1 MSGVQVPPSL
11 PNLPCF
17 IEKFYALMGLG
28 LILPLGFIMRWIVSL
43 VFFVATIIQSLS
55 ASQATLEH
63 TQVALMSEVETI
75 KPEVPFWVVFKITM
89 KPGWHTYWKNPGDSG
104 METILTWDLPEGFS
118 ASPIQWLPPETLT
131 LGPVVSFGYSN
142 ESFHLVQ
149 ITPPKDLTNETYA
162 IKVRADWLVCEE
174 TCIPENAS
182 LAITVAKS
190 TENDLLYTSHKALVD
205 ELVAELPNK
214 PNQFGEYRLNGE
226 NIEFY
231 LPDGLLVDK
240 KISDVSFYPEGKGTI
255 KNGSKQ
261 HWVIKDNRLIISMLK
276 DFSAP
281 DRITGLVKITDA
293 DSKEIKAYQLYFGKV
308 HVAPIDEG
316 LAGTLW
322 GILLFAFLGGL
333 ILNAMPCVF
342 PVLSLKAVSIASKAK
357 SHRGFIRKQ
366 GLLYTLGVLGSFVAM
381 ASILITLKAS
391 GESVGWGFQMQ
402 NPYFIAFM
410 AYLLFFVGLSLSG
423 LAYFPALF
431 GSSQATINEDKNP
444 WSSFW
449 IGVLAVLVATPC
461 TAPFM
466 GVAIGYALGQSTLII
481 ILVFLALGLGFA
493 TPYLLISLIPVTLR
507 LLPKPGRWM
516 ETFKEFM
523 AFPMYL
529 TVAWLLWVLVQQS
542 GSRGLIACLIGLVFM
557 GFSLWFWGRFRPR
570 LLPVKILL
578 GLFLTALTLSPM
590 AYVKPSVDLIQTEK
604 FSRQRLQELRAQGRP
619 VFVYATAAWCIT
631 CKANE
636 FALKSPAMQLT
647 FQNQD
652 ITLLEADWTNQDP
665 EITDYLKSFSRS
677 GVPLYVYYPAQ
688 RDAVILPQ
696 LLTESIIV
704 DALTKGGK

>member
-1 MSGVQVPPSL
+1 MR
-11 PNLPCF
+11 F
-17 IEKFYALMGLG
+17 IASAVLF
-28 LILPLGFIMRWIVSL
+28 L
-43 VFFVATIIQSLS
+43 VVLIQSLP
-55 ASQATLEH
+55 ATQATLEY
-63 TQVALMSEVETI
+63 TQVELLSEVETI
-75 KPEVPFWVVFKITM
+75 KPETPFWVVFKITM

-104 METILTWDLPEGFS
+104 METLLTWDLPEGFS

-131 LGPVVSFGYSN
+131 LGPVVSYGYSN

-149 ITPPKDLTNETYA
+149 ITPPKDLAQESYSL
-162 IKVRADWLVCEE
+162 KLKADWLVCEE
-174 TCIPENAS
+174 TCIPESAS
-182 LAITVAKS
+182 LSLTVM
-190 TENDLLYTSHKALVD
+190 TSKEKDVLFTGHKALID
-205 ELVAELPNK
+205 ELVNELPDK

-231 LPDGLLVDK
+231 LPEGLLIDK
-240 KISDVSFYPEGKGTI
+240 KISEVSFYPEEKGSI
-255 KNGSKQ
+255 KNGSAH
-261 HWVIKDNRLIISMLK
+261 HWFIKDNRLIISMLR

-281 DRITGLVKITDA
+281 DRITSLVKITDA
-293 DSKEIKAYQLYFGKV
+293 DNKEIKAYQLYFGKV
-308 HVAPIDEG
+308 HVAPIDGG
-316 LAGTLW
+316 LSDSLW

-342 PVLSLKAVSIASKAK
+342 PVLSLKAVSIAGKAK
-357 SHRGFIRKQ
+357 SHQKFIRQQ
-366 GLLYTLGVLGSFVAM
+366 GLLYTLGVFGTFLAM
-381 ASILITLKAS
+381 ASILILLKSS

-410 AYLLFFVGLSLSG
+410 AYLMFFVGLNLSG
-423 LAYFPALF
+423 FTSLPALF
-431 GSSQATINEDKNP
+431 GTTQASIDETKSP

-466 GVAIGYALGQSTLII
+466 GIAIGYALGQSALII
-481 ILVFLALGLGFA
+481 FLVFLALGLGFA
-493 TPYLLISLIPVTLR
+493 MPYLLISLIPLTLR

-542 GSRGLIACLIGLVFM
+542 GSRGLITCLIGLIGM
-557 GFSLWFWGRFRPR
+557 AFSFWFWHRFTPR
-570 LLPVKILL
+570 SVPVRIMIS
-578 GLFLTALTLSPM
+578 LFLTGLTLSPM
-590 AYVKPSVDLIQTEK
+590 IYVKPALNLIQTEK
-604 FSRQRLQELRAQGRP
+604 FSRHRLQELRAQGRP

-636 FALKSPAMQLT
+636 IALKSPAMQLT
-647 FQNQD
+647 FKNQD

-677 GVPLYVYYPAQ
+677 GVPLYVYYPPQ
-688 RDAVILPQ
+688 GDAIILPQ

-704 DALTKGGK
+704 GTLTNGGK

>member
-1 MSGVQVPPSL
+1 
-11 PNLPCF
+11 
-17 IEKFYALMGLG
+17 
-28 LILPLGFIMRWIVSL
+28 MRWISTFFTL
-43 VFFVATIIQSLS
+43 VIILIQSLS

-63 TQVALMSEVETI
+63 TQVELMSEVETI
-75 KPEVPFWVVFKITM
+75 KPETPFWVVFKITM

-104 METILTWDLPEGFS
+104 METTLTWDLPDGFS

-131 LGPVVSFGYSN
+131 LGPVASFGYSN

-149 ITPPKDLTNETYA
+149 ITPPKDLPQESYTL
-162 IKVRADWLVCEE
+162 KLSADWLVCEGI
-174 TCIPENAS
+174 CIPENVS
-182 LAITVAKS
+182 LALTLTKS
-190 TENDLLYTSHKALVD
+190 TENDLLYTSHKALID
-205 ELVAELPNK
+205 ELVDELPNK
-214 PNQFGEYRLNGE
+214 PNQFGEYRINGE

-231 LPDGLLVDK
+231 LPENFLIDR
-240 KISDVSFYPEGKGTI
+240 KISDVAFYPEEKGTL
-255 KNGSKQ
+255 KNGAQQ
-261 HWVIKDNRLIISMLK
+261 HWVIKDNRLIISILK
-276 DFSAP
+276 DFSSP

-293 DSKEIKAYQLYFGKV
+293 DSKEIKSYQLYFGKV
-308 HVAPIDEG
+308 QVAPIDDG
-316 LAGTLW
+316 LAGSLW
-322 GILLFAFLGGL
+322 GILVFAFLGGL

-357 SHRGFIRKQ
+357 SHHTFIRQQ
-366 GLLYTLGVLGSFVAM
+366 GLLYTLGVLVSFAVM
-381 ASILITLKAS
+381 AVILISLKTS

-402 NPYFIAFM
+402 NPYFIVFM

-423 LAYFPALF
+423 LTYLPALF
-431 GSSQATINEDKNP
+431 GTSQATIDDNKNP

-466 GVAIGYALGQSTLII
+466 GVAVGYALGQSSLII
-481 ILVFLALGLGFA
+481 ILVFLALGLGFSA
-493 TPYLLISLIPVTLR
+493 PYLLISLLPITLR

-542 GSRGLIACLIGLVFM
+542 GSRGLIACLIGLIFM
-557 GFSLWFWGRFRPR
+557 SFSLWFWGRFTPR
-570 LLPVKILL
+570 LIPVKILT
-578 GLFLTALTLSPM
+578 GLFLTSLTLSPLV
-590 AYVKPSVDLIQTEK
+590 YIKPSLEIIQTEK

-636 FALKSPAMQLT
+636 FALKSPALQLI
-647 FQNQD
+647 FKNQD
-652 ITLLEADWTNQDP
+652 ITLLEADWTNQDS

-688 RDAVILPQ
+688 GDANVLPQ
-696 LLTESIIV
+696 LLTENIIV
-704 DALTKGGK
+704 QALTNGGK

>member
-1 MSGVQVPPSL
+1 
-11 PNLPCF
+11 
-17 IEKFYALMGLG
+17 
-28 LILPLGFIMRWIVSL
+28 
-43 VFFVATIIQSLS
+43 
-55 ASQATLEH
+55 
-63 TQVALMSEVETI
+63 
-75 KPEVPFWVVFKITM
+75 
-89 KPGWHTYWKNPGDSG
+89 
-104 METILTWDLPEGFS
+104 
-118 ASPIQWLPPETLT
+118 
-131 LGPVVSFGYSN
+131 
-142 ESFHLVQ
+142 
-149 ITPPKDLTNETYA
+149 
-162 IKVRADWLVCEE
+162 
-174 TCIPENAS
+174 
-182 LAITVAKS
+182 
-190 TENDLLYTSHKALVD
+190 
-205 ELVAELPNK
+205 
-214 PNQFGEYRLNGE
+214 
-226 NIEFY
+226 
-231 LPDGLLVDK
+231 
-240 KISDVSFYPEGKGTI
+240 
-255 KNGSKQ
+255 
-261 HWVIKDNRLIISMLK
+261 
-276 DFSAP
+276 
-281 DRITGLVKITDA
+281 
-293 DSKEIKAYQLYFGKV
+293 
-308 HVAPIDEG
+308 
-316 LAGTLW
+316 
-322 GILLFAFLGGL
+322 
-333 ILNAMPCVF
+333 
-342 PVLSLKAVSIASKAK
+342 
-357 SHRGFIRKQ
+357 
-366 GLLYTLGVLGSFVAM
+366 
-381 ASILITLKAS
+381 
-391 GESVGWGFQMQ
+391 
-402 NPYFIAFM
+402 
-410 AYLLFFVGLSLSG
+410 
-423 LAYFPALF
+423 
-431 GSSQATINEDKNP
+431 
-444 WSSFW
+444 
-449 IGVLAVLVATPC
+449 
-461 TAPFM
+461 M

>member
-1 MSGVQVPPSL
+1 MR
-11 PNLPCF
+11 
-17 IEKFYALMGLG
+17 
-28 LILPLGFIMRWIVSL
+28 LIACLI
-43 VFFVATIIQSLS
+43 FFLATLFQPIY

-63 TQVALMSEVETI
+63 TQVELMSEVETI
-75 KPEVPFWVVFKITM
+75 KPETPFWVVFKITM

-104 METILTWDLPEGFS
+104 METTLTWDLPEGFS
-118 ASPIQWLPPETLT
+118 ASPIQWLAPETLT

-149 ITPPKDLTNETYA
+149 ITPPKDLTQETYPL
-162 IKVRADWLVCEE
+162 KVTADWLVCEE
-174 TCIPENAS
+174 TCIPETAS
-182 LAITVAKS
+182 LALTVTRS
-190 TENDLLYTSHKALVD
+190 TENDVLYTGHKALVD

-214 PNQFGEYRLNGE
+214 PNQFGEYRLNGD

-240 KISDVSFYPEGKGTI
+240 KISDVSFYPEEKGAI
-255 KNGSKQ
+255 KNGSRQ

-276 DFSAP
+276 DFSSP

-293 DSKEIKAYQLYFGKV
+293 DSKEIKAHQLYFGKV
-308 HVAPIDEG
+308 QVAPIDEG
-316 LAGTLW
+316 LSGSLW

-357 SHRGFIRKQ
+357 NHQSFIRQQ
-366 GLLYTLGVLGSFVAM
+366 GLFYTLGVLGSFGVM
-381 ASILITLKAS
+381 ASILATLKTS

-410 AYLLFFVGLSLSG
+410 AYLMFFVGLSLSG
-423 LAYFPALF
+423 LAYLPALF
-431 GSSQATINEDKNP
+431 GSSQATIDDTKSP

-466 GVAIGYALGQSTLII
+466 GVAVGYALGQSTLII
-481 ILVFLALGLGFA
+481 FLVFLALGLGFA
-493 TPYLLISLIPVTLR
+493 APYLLISLIPVTLR

-557 GFSLWFWGRFRPR
+557 AFALWFWGRFTPR
-570 LLPVKILL
+570 LVPVKIILA
-578 GLFLTALTLSPM
+578 LFLTTVTLSPM
-590 AYVKPSVDLIQTEK
+590 AYVKPSIDLIQTEK

-647 FQNQD
+647 FKNQD

-665 EITDYLKSFSRS
+665 EITDYLKTFGRS
-677 GVPLYVYYPAQ
+677 GVPLYVYYSAEGEP
-688 RDAVILPQ
+688 VVLPQ

-704 DALTKGGK
+704 QVLTTGGK